1 MMTLKDAIK
10 HAEECAKSCDM
21 LADISVV
28 DEVKE
33 RNHRCAEEHRQLAD
47 WLKELQ
53 RYQWIPCSE
62 RLPSERGEYLVSYI
76 PCYWDEIR
84 GDVKVGVDTFRG
96 KSAWAKKKF
105 QRVIAWMPLPKAYEP
120 EEADE

>member
-1 MMTLKDAIK
+1 MMKLTDAIR
-10 HAEECAKSCDM
+10 HAEEIAEKCD
-21 LADISVV
+21 LIS
-28 DEVKE
+28 EASKTIKTHISY
-33 RNHRCAEEHRQLAD
+33 RKCAEEHRQLAD